1 MANKRDTSKQKRA
14 RQNRAQREA
23 LKARAEAASVPAEER
38 RTTATKADAG
48 DAAASGKKRTR
59 TPAPR
64 GPRPGDVP
72 VDLDTLEGSWI
83 AKRMAV
89 PGGRHVLSA
98 LLLSVLLSVMLA
110 FQKYPPA
117 NAPADAKATESIF
130 DLLGPF
136 AFFLLLFPVVVV
148 GIAAQ
153 FTLHPKHRRIWLGCT
168 IVLGASVL
176 AMVQLYIVH
185 LVVVGY
191 LIYAMQRAKKVEGPY
206 GAPRTT
212 TDDDAGDTSDGDV
225 DVEVN
230 VNVKVDKRGPRAS
243 GTDA

>member
-23 LKARAEAASVPAEER
+23 LKARAEAAAVPADVR
-38 RTTATKADAG
+38 RSSAGAGESADAKG
-48 DAAASGKKRTR
+48 AGTKKRGR
-59 TPAPR
+59 APVAPR

-117 NAPADAKATESIF
+117 DGPTDAKATESIF

-148 GIAAQ
+148 AIAAQ
-153 FTLHPKHRRIWLGCT
+153 LTLHPKHRRIWLGCT
-168 IVLGASVL
+168 IVLGAAVL

-191 LIYAMQRAKKVEGPY
+191 LIYALQRAKRVEGPY
-206 GAPRTT
+206 GKGAA
-212 TDDDAGDTSDGDV
+212 DAT
-225 DVEVN
+225 DVEGGAAAA
-230 VNVKVDKRGPRAS
+230 DESAEAEPAS
-243 GTDA
+243 

>member
-23 LKARAEAASVPAEER
+23 LKARAQAASVPAEER
-38 RTTATKADAG
+38 RSSAAKADAE
-48 DAAASGKKRTR
+48 AAPAGKKRTR

-110 FQKYPPA
+110 FQKYPPSG
-117 NAPADAKATESIF
+117 APADAKATESIF

-153 FTLHPKHRRIWLGCT
+153 FTLHPKHRRIWLACT
-168 IVLGASVL
+168 LVLGASVL

-206 GAPRTT
+206 GSPRTPAGT
-212 TDDDAGDTSDGDV
+212 EGADDEVLAPDADDA
-225 DVEVN
+225 E
-230 VNVKVDKRGPRAS
+230 AS
-243 GTDA
+243 PAS